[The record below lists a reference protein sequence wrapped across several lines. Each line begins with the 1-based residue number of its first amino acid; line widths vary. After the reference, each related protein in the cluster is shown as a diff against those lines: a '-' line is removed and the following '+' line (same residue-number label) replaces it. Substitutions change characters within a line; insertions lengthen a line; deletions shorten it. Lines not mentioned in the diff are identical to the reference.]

1 MDEALAPPP
10 EIAYD
15 HAPDEQT
22 ALSQFLDV
30 HRLEFHRRTW
40 GLDARQLSTTVAA
53 SSLTLAG
60 LLKHMALVEH
70 SWFEH
75 RFAGMDERE
84 PWASADWDNDPDW
97 EFRTALDDDPEQLIR
112 NFLEACQR
120 SRVVVE
126 AASSPDQQSKRLDR
140 NDNPWNLRWIMIHMI
155 EEYAR
160 HLGHADLIREAIDGT
175 AG

>member
-1 MDEALAPPP
+1 MGEALAPPAD
-10 EIAYD
+10 IAYD
-15 HAPDEQT
+15 QTPDEHT

-40 GLDARQLSTTVAA
+40 GLDRGQLAITVAA

-84 PWASADWDNDPDW
+84 PWASVDWNNDPDW
-97 EFRTALDDDPEQLIR
+97 EFGTAIDDDPEELIR
-112 NFLEACQR
+112 EFVEACQR
-120 SRVVVE
+120 SRAVVE
-126 AASSPDQQSKRLDR
+126 AATSPDQLSKRLDS
-140 NDNPWNLRWIMIHMI
+140 DNKPWNLRWIMIHMI

-175 AG
+175 TG

>member
-1 MDEALAPPP
+1 MDEALAPPAD
-10 EIAYD
+10 IAYD
-15 HAPDEQT
+15 HTPDEQT

-30 HRLEFHRRTW
+30 HRLEFHRRAW
-40 GLDARQLSTTVAA
+40 GLDRGQLATTVAA

-75 RFAGMDERE
+75 RFTGMDERE
-84 PWASADWDNDPDW
+84 PWASVDWDNDPDW
-97 EFRTALDDDPEQLIR
+97 EFRTAIDDDPEELIR
-112 NFLEACQR
+112 EFVEACQR
-120 SRVVVE
+120 SRAVVE
-126 AASSPDQQSKRLDR
+126 AATSPDQQSQRL
-140 NDNPWNLRWIMIHMI
+140 NSDNQPWNLRWIMIHMI

-175 AG
+175 TG